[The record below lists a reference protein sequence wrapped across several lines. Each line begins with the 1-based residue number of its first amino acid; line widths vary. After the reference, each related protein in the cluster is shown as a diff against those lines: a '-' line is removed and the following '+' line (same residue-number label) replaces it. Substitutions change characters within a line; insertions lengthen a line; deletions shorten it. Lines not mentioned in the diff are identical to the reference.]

1 METLIKFAAG
11 QTDDYTTGY
20 NGWKSWKKLEKEQFS
35 KIRI

>member
-11 QTDDYTTGY
+11 QTDDYNGY